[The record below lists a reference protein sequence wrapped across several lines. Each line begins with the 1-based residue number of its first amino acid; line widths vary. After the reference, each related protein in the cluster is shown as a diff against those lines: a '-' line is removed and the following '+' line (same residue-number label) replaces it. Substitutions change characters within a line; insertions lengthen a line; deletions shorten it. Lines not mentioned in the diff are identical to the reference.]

1 MSPGW
6 GLNPGSWAH
15 HTLQHMAPE
24 CIDHWAIWAGILH
37 IHAIINLFTDF
48 CKCSRKLSLYNCMSQ
63 SSNGDCMMSRGLK
76 VTKFTDN
83 DNNDKNNCFTAITQI
98 NLHEPAS
105 KLKKW
110 RILLEQSFTV
120 YMSFIAGS
128 NELPTWTRENTLEWC
143 YPQSLYC
150 LFTDCI
156 FHKTKVV
163 SCHKAAESVHQ

>member
-15 HTLQHMAPE
+15 HTLQHMVPE
-24 CIDHWAIWAGILH
+24 CIDHWATWAGILH

-120 YMSFIAGS
+120 YMSLLAAATS
-128 NELPTWTRENTLEWC
+128 CQLELERTHWSGVIH
-143 YPQSLYC
+143 SLCTVYS
-150 LFTDCI
+150 LTAYFT
-156 FHKTKVV
+156 KPK
-163 SCHKAAESVHQ
+163 